1 MKIGIFIEPPKNKSC
16 FLYKWKNYVKKQ
28 FGNQKY
34 LTHPLH
40 LTIAVFNLKK
50 KIKFDFYK
58 SLTDDIKLPSKF
70 KIYITKPK
78 IFYNDELTKGDTLFF
93 EIKKNSKL
101 INLQQKILNHFNK
114 IDKYI
119 YRNQFFKNKN
129 FQSNYKKF
137 GFPFIG
143 SDWIPHFTIASIK
156 DKSKNK
162 NLILKKFLSE
172 KNFHKNLEV
181 NNFSIWQIKK
191 DQHKKLIEFRL
202 K

>member
-70 KIYITKPK
+70 KIYI
-78 IFYNDELTKGDTLFF
+78 
-93 EIKKNSKL
+93 
-101 INLQQKILNHFNK
+101 
-114 IDKYI
+114 
-119 YRNQFFKNKN
+119 
-129 FQSNYKKF
+129 
-137 GFPFIG
+137 
-143 SDWIPHFTIASIK
+143 
-156 DKSKNK
+156 
-162 NLILKKFLSE
+162 
-172 KNFHKNLEV
+172 
-181 NNFSIWQIKK
+181 
-191 DQHKKLIEFRL
+191 
-202 K
+202 